1 MKPALQSGEL
11 RCIGST
17 TYSDYKAAFHR
28 DRALARRFEKID
40 VDEPTVEESI
50 KILKGLRDRYE
61 DHHEVRYDTT
71 ALESAAELAA
81 KYINERKLP
90 DKAIDVIDQA
100 GASNRLQPPSK
111 RKKRIASSD
120 VEAIVAKLAKIPE
133 KNVSRGD
140 KEALQSLEREL
151 KTVIFGQD
159 QAIDTLVSAIKVAR
173 AGLGPV
179 DRPIGSFLLSG
190 PTGVGK
196 TELSKKLAEVLG
208 ITFLRF
214 DMSEYMERHTV
225 SRLIGAPP
233 GYVGFDQGGL
243 LTDAIRRT
251 PHAVLLLDEV
261 EKAHPEVFNVL
272 LQVMD
277 HATLTDNNGNKADF
291 RHVILLMTTNAGG
304 RELTANS
311 LGFTPATTSTRVK
324 SQESIERF
332 FSPEFRNRL
341 DAWVVFEPLSAE
353 SVLRIVDKLIGELRA
368 QLVEKKVTIELTDG
382 AREWLAKEGY
392 DPKFGA
398 RPMRR
403 LIEREIKK
411 PLVDAILFGELQH
424 GGVAKVEA
432 PDGGRR
438 AGAAA
443 PAPGADRGVEPPSSH
458 APAPAPAE

>member
-1 MKPALQSGEL
+1 
-11 RCIGST
+11 
-17 TYSDYKAAFHR
+17 
-28 DRALARRFEKID
+28 
-40 VDEPTVEESI
+40 
-50 KILKGLRDRYE
+50 
-61 DHHEVRYDTT
+61 
-71 ALESAAELAA
+71 
-81 KYINERKLP
+81 
-90 DKAIDVIDQA
+90 
-100 GASNRLQPPSK
+100 
-111 RKKRIASSD
+111 
-120 VEAIVAKLAKIPE
+120 
-133 KNVSRGD
+133 
-140 KEALQSLEREL
+140 
-151 KTVIFGQD
+151 
-159 QAIDTLVSAIKVAR
+159 
-173 AGLGPV
+173 
-179 DRPIGSFLLSG
+179 
-190 PTGVGK
+190 
-196 TELSKKLAEVLG
+196 VLG

-341 DAWVVFEPLSAE
+341 DAWVVFEPLAPE

-392 DPKFGA
+392 EPKFGA

-403 LIEREIKK
+403 LIEREIKR
-411 PLVDAILFGELQH
+411 PLVDAILFGDLQN

-432 PDGGRR
+432 PEPGTEPAMQHLRLVTKATAPLSGSPKP
-438 AGAAA
+438 AA
-443 PAPGADRGVEPPSSH
+443 PEPEPVH
-458 APAPAPAE
+458 